1 MPVPADAGTAAT
13 RAAFPARI
21 RQTRSG
27 AVVQKMRKTVK
38 LSLLSICLIW
48 PASYVLT
55 GAGTSIP
62 ARQPQAAANSNLGS
76 EVQSRA
82 EARPLQLGSEERE
95 KLLALG
101 KKIFVERCARCHD
114 ERGDKALKTGQPLSE
129 RSLSDEEIARA
140 VSGRL
145 KGEPEER

>member
-1 MPVPADAGTAAT
+1 
-13 RAAFPARI
+13 
-21 RQTRSG
+21 
-27 AVVQKMRKTVK
+27 MRNALKT
-38 LSLLSICLIW
+38 LLLGICLIW
-48 PASYVLT
+48 PAGYVLT
-55 GAGTSIP
+55 GAGGRIP
-62 ARQPQAAANSNLGS
+62 VPQPQAAANSNLGS

-145 KGEPEER
+145 KGEPEERKRAVALYVESFMKRK